1 MEMTFDKE
9 LDARGMNCPMPVVMA
24 RKEIM
29 ALEAGQI
36 LKITATD
43 RGSIKDFQGWAKV
56 AKDMELLDQQTV
68 DENGTHLY
76 IHYVKKGA

>member
-29 ALEAGQI
+29 ALEPGQI